1 MISFYQSHNNLLYNK
16 FIELSRNF
24 FFYKDILLKD
34 NFETRINLIFVHFS
48 LILIIFKKKKKE
60 FPQEIFDFFFLNIEY
75 HIRELGY
82 GDIAVN
88 KKMKMLNR
96 FFYDILLKINKSK
109 SEVFEVDGEILK
121 TYFNLAST
129 NSSLLIDDLIDDLI
143 DYFNSFY
150 NFCFELDINNVL
162 KGKIN
167 FKYKINGRT

>member
-1 MISFYQSHNNLLYNK
+1 
-16 FIELSRNF
+16 
-24 FFYKDILLKD
+24 
-34 NFETRINLIFVHFS
+34 
-48 LILIIFKKKKKE
+48 
-60 FPQEIFDFFFLNIEY
+60 
-75 HIRELGY
+75 
-82 GDIAVN
+82 
-88 KKMKMLNR
+88 MKTLNR

-109 SEVFEVDGEILK
+109 SEVFEVNGEILK

-129 NSSLLIDDLIDDLI
+129 NSSLLIDDLI